1 MAEEKQFISGG
12 GLMYTYTRH
21 MLLVGEVK
29 VVHFLLKGVQYLP
42 MSGHVGGQNE
52 GDNCLESIG
61 AKLETFP

>member
-1 MAEEKQFISGG
+1 
-12 GLMYTYTRH
+12 MYTYTRH